1 MGCLNFP
8 CSTRA
13 VSANRKMKTKGPGDS
28 SASGHVM
35 SDFEEYKEEQEEDMN
50 LDEQLNEVLPRE
62 EVYEE

>member
-50 LDEQLNEVLPRE
+50 LDEQLNS
-62 EVYEE
+62 